1 MRQAV
6 AGDEGALTLLLAEL
20 DERLCARVQR
30 KIPSALRSR
39 FGAEDIVQ
47 ETHREVFRHIRTFE
61 PRGPDAFER
70 WVSTIAVRKLRDVI
84 KGQRRAK
91 RGGGR
96 TAASPAGP
104 NVDDSMIGLLDVLAG
119 PGRTPSRCVARVEA
133 LRAVQSALD
142 LLPEH
147 YRQAILLVRIEGR
160 PVAEVAAEMGRTERA
175 VHGLTRRG
183 LELLRDRLGD
193 SSAYLSSS
201 G

>member
-1 MRQAV
+1 
-6 AGDEGALTLLLAEL
+6 
-20 DERLCARVQR
+20 
-30 KIPSALRSR
+30 
-39 FGAEDIVQ
+39 
-47 ETHREVFRHIRTFE
+47 
-61 PRGPDAFER
+61 
-70 WVSTIAVRKLRDVI
+70 
-84 KGQRRAK
+84 
-91 RGGGR
+91 
-96 TAASPAGP
+96 
-104 NVDDSMIGLLDVLAG
+104 MIGLLDLLAG

-142 LLPEH
+142 RLPEH